1 MRTAKASGAQYMQGP
16 MPLEMLEN
24 IILGDVRSGIR
35 AADMEVAFLQPDIPH
50 LLVDSALVVH
60 HVKPLRVH
68 AVEYQPDIS
77 LRELLCPPN
86 VNQNL
91 LIESHLQAKISALDV
106 AMVAERNMWR
116 QGREPPQSVLGYL
129 QIDDHGD
136 WPALRDAKPMMAGS
150 MPAHC
155 APMPPPLHLS
165 KGDIIG
171 SDQGPGFMR
180 GVGSAHNHSS
190 GLGHTKRDNHL
201 GQSSGHVHDHGGAD
215 AGILSGNAPL
225 PLPLHPS
232 FEMAAP
238 SESWG
243 SVSLPVASLDT
254 QGSSPM
260 AHMFSPTARTFSQT
274 VKHVPPPHP
283 GTAGAQ
289 ALRSGGE
296 HYDNLQPAIMSP
308 TRLGAAHA
316 SD

>member
-1 MRTAKASGAQYMQGP
+1 MRHAKASGARCMQGP
-16 MPLEMLEN
+16 MPLEMLMN
-24 IILGDVRSGIR
+24 TILADVRSGIR

-68 AVEYQPDIS
+68 AAEYQPDVS
-77 LRELLCPPN
+77 LRELLCPPQ
-86 VNQNL
+86 VDQNL
-91 LIESHLQAKISALDV
+91 LIESHLQAKVSALDV

-129 QIDDHGD
+129 QIDDNGD

-155 APMPPPLHLS
+155 APMPPPLRFS
-165 KGDIIG
+165 KDDLIG

-180 GVGSAHNHSS
+180 GVGSAHDHSS
-190 GLGHTKRDNHL
+190 GFGRVKHDNYL
-201 GQSSGHVHDHGGAD
+201 GQSSGHVHDHGGALGTGQPNAWSSD
-215 AGILSGNAPL
+215 ATMLAGDAA
-225 PLPLHPS
+225 LPLHPS

-238 SESWG
+238 GESWG
-243 SVSLPVASLDT
+243 SGVPLPVASLDT

-274 VKHVPPPHP
+274 FKHVPPP
-283 GTAGAQ
+283 Q
-289 ALRSGGE
+289 C
-296 HYDNLQPAIMSP
+296 P